1 MKRTTALAFLAATLI
16 SMCSAL
22 AHAQA
27 DEFKVPFNFIVGN
40 QTLSADTY
48 RVSYA
53 YGNILLIS
61 NSDGSSSATISTFAT
76 YDRTPARGTL
86 LFARY
91 GNRYFLHKVLSRDL
105 ATNAEIPKSGIEKQV
120 QIQDAQLSHS
130 RTVAVLYVPAQR

>member
-16 SMCSAL
+16 SMCSAR
-22 AHAQA
+22 AQAQA

-86 LFARY
+86 LFSRY
-91 GNRYFLHKVLSRDL
+91 GNRYFLHKVLCKDL
-105 ATNAEIPKSGIEKQV
+105 ATNAEIPRSRIEKQAR
-120 QIQDAQLSHS
+120 IQDAQLSHT
-130 RTVAVLYVPAQR
+130 RTVAVLYIPAQK